1 MKIVLTELEMKEAIA
16 DYMAKQASSVEIIK
30 MDPDEVPVTPL
41 GLELGKNTM
50 EAPFKPE
57 IKYDTP
63 APVKRTRGP
72 NKKTNAPAFELTEAP
87 TPVTAPKT
95 QPTSVD
101 TLPVQEEELPFEL
114 DETSVADPVDELEL
128 ETVGE
133 ETADTVNLFS

>member
-30 MDPDEVPVTPL
+30 MDPIAAPASL

-57 IKYDTP
+57 VKYEPT

-72 NKKTNAPAFELTEAP
+72 NKKTLATAVEVATEPVAETKTQETAP
-87 TPVTAPKT
+87 TITKEN
-95 QPTSVD
+95 D
-101 TLPVQEEELPFEL
+101 PFAL
-114 DETSVADPVDELEL
+114 DETVEESGAEELEL
-128 ETVGE
+128 DSSTE
-133 ETADTVNLFS
+133 EISDEVNLFA